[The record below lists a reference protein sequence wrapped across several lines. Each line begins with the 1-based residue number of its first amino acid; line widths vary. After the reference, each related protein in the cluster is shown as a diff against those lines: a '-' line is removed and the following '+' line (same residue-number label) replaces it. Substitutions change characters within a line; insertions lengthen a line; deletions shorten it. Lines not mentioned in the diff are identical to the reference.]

1 LNPSYTLSKV
11 EVRQATPPKFIRDA
25 MNIDDLEDAR
35 PKANRLNQLKTKDVM
50 KVDDIQGT
58 KARPRHQARGISG
71 GYSAFDYSD
80 VTKQERISKRVVNP
94 LDPVYTIQDENGKT
108 YTVGM
113 VEGSKPAK
121 APDAPKAER
130 LARAGSLQT
139 SDIEGATTSTKGLG
153 VFAHVTRR

>member
-1 LNPSYTLSKV
+1 MRP
-11 EVRQATPPKFIRDA
+11 ATPPKFIRDA

-50 KVDDIQGT
+50 KLDDIEGT
-58 KARPRHQARGISG
+58 KARARHQARGNAG

-80 VTKQERISKRVVNP
+80 VTKQERISKRVSNP

-121 APDAPKAER
+121 APDAPKPER

-153 VFAHVTRR
+153 VFAHVTRRQD

>member
-1 LNPSYTLSKV
+1 
-11 EVRQATPPKFIRDA
+11 
-25 MNIDDLEDAR
+25 M
-35 PKANRLNQLKTKDVM
+35 
-50 KVDDIQGT
+50 
-58 KARPRHQARGISG
+58 
-71 GYSAFDYSD
+71 
-80 VTKQERISKRVVNP
+80 
-94 LDPVYTIQDENGKT
+94 YTIQDENGKT